1 MGSAWVTSGQ
11 LAGLKGAFA
20 LVRTTKQSAALS
32 SNTSSPPRWSM
43 SPKELAGMLLAPMKG
58 WEAGVEGMEG
68 EGCASAT
75 GNLS

>member
-1 MGSAWVTSGQ
+1 
-11 LAGLKGAFA
+11 
-20 LVRTTKQSAALS
+20 
-32 SNTSSPPRWSM
+32 M